1 VKDANA
7 STLTRGVNLSLNIAY
22 NMVNEQ
28 VFISDVKNSEGSSLM
43 AGLSLGKEIAITK
56 KGNIYIFPQIGASY
70 MSYTFTKW
78 NGEDV
83 PEANSDMKDWTAIS
97 ANVTFGIGINIAS
110 NLSLIIK
117 PTYQMLVTTFADK
130 ASQEVVDPTSTYD
143 LNDKWKKINDASLP
157 ITFGLRL
164 KL

>member
-1 VKDANA
+1 
-7 STLTRGVNLSLNIAY
+7 
-22 NMVNEQ
+22 
-28 VFISDVKNSEGSSLM
+28 
-43 AGLSLGKEIAITK
+43 
-56 KGNIYIFPQIGASY
+56 
-70 MSYTFTKW
+70 
-78 NGEDV
+78 
-83 PEANSDMKDWTAIS
+83 MKDWTAIS